1 MTSDAA
7 VVVSQASRRFGARV
21 AVNRADLVLRP
32 GRITAL
38 LGPSGCGK
46 STLLRMIAGLEPLDG
61 GQIRGGDQWSAD
73 ARAATPP
80 EARDVG
86 LVFQDYALFPHLT
99 VLQNVAFGLRGL
111 PRAERKAR
119 AMALLESVRLADRAS
134 AWPHALSGG
143 EQQRVALAR
152 ALARR
157 PRAVLL
163 DEPFSGLDRHLKAE
177 VREGLVAALRQA
189 GAAVLIVTHDAEEA
203 LLTAD
208 DLALMSAGRIL
219 QTGMPEDCYRRPA
232 SLTAARLLGE
242 VETLPAM
249 VTGGVAASALG
260 RFPAPGLTD
269 GPAVVA
275 ARPHDLTITQDPG
288 EAEVRAV
295 RFGGGWHEATV
306 ALGDHP
312 IVLRVTGAPPAVGA
326 RVALTVDPARVSV
339 FPA

>member
-1 MTSDAA
+1 MTKDAA
-7 VVVSQASRRFGARV
+7 VVVSQATRRFGART
-21 AVNRADLVLRP
+21 AVDRADLTLHP

-61 GQIRGGDQWSAD
+61 GRIQGGDLWSAD
-73 ARAATPP
+73 ARAGTPP
-80 EARDVG
+80 ERRDVG

-99 VLQNVAFGLRGL
+99 VLQNVAFGLRDL
-111 PRAERKAR
+111 PRGERKAR
-119 AMALLESVRLADRAS
+119 AMTLLESVHLADRAD

-152 ALARR
+152 ALAPQ

-208 DLALMSAGRIL
+208 DLALMSEGRIL
-219 QTGMPEDCYRRPA
+219 QTGAPQDCYRRPV

-242 VETLPAM
+242 VETLPAV
-249 VTGGVAASALG
+249 VTGGVAVSALG
-260 RFPAPGLTD
+260 SAPAPDLLD
-269 GPAVVA
+269 GPALVA
-275 ARPHDLTITQDPG
+275 IRPHDLVLTTDTGQ
-288 EAEVRAV
+288 AEVREV

-306 ALGDHP
+306 ALGDQQ
-312 IVLRVTGAPPAVGA
+312 IVVRTTGAPPPVGA
-326 RVALTVDPARVSV
+326 RVGMTADPGRISV
-339 FPA
+339 LRT